1 MKPARPKV
9 SVDPRAWIVR
19 HGAMHLH
26 GVFTPVADLAVQRG
40 AAVVVQTERGTELG
54 TALCPATAA
63 AVEQIPDPTEGELLR
78 LATPADQAKAQEH
91 QARRRQDYDDAARLI
106 LQHHLP
112 MQLVDVE
119 WLLGEE
125 RVIFYFLAEQRVD
138 FRELVKSMARHF
150 RKRIELRQIGVRDE
164 ARLLADYGDCGKP
177 VCCNTHMLAMP
188 PVTMPM
194 AKLQKATLDPAKI
207 SGRCG
212 RLKCCLRFEYEAYL
226 ELAQKLPAVGSTVQ
240 TRRGRGRVVE
250 QEILAQRLLVE
261 LEDGRR
267 LTLPL
272 AEIDAVLHN
281 PRSGQSARPTPT
293 PPASPLPDDST
304 EPDDR

>member
-1 MKPARPKV
+1 MKPTKKMV
-9 SVDPRAWIVR
+9 SVDPRAWVVR

-26 GVFTPVADLAVQRG
+26 GVFTPVAELTVCRG
-40 AAVVVQTERGTELG
+40 AAVVVQTERGTEMG
-54 TALCPATAA
+54 TALCPATVA
-63 AVEQIPDPTEGELLR
+63 AVEQIPDPTTGELLR
-78 LATPADQAKAQEH
+78 LATAADHAKVQEH
-91 QARRRQDYDDAARLI
+91 QARRHQDYEDAVRLI
-106 LQHHLP
+106 LHHHLP

-194 AKLQKATLDPAKI
+194 AKLQKATLDPSKI

-212 RLKCCLRFEYEAYL
+212 RLKCCLRFEYEVYL
-226 ELAQKLPAVGSTVQ
+226 ELAQKLPRVGSIVL
-240 TRRGRGRVVE
+240 TRRGRGRVIE
-250 QEILAQRLLVE
+250 QEILAQRLLIE
-261 LEDGRR
+261 LDDGRR
-267 LTLPL
+267 LTIPL
-272 AEIDAVLHN
+272 EDIETVLSG
-281 PRSGQSARPTPT
+281 PRTGHAPGDSAAQEAT
-293 PPASPLPDDST
+293 PPPDETT
-304 EPDDR
+304 EVDN

>member
-1 MKPARPKV
+1 MKAARPKV

-40 AAVVVQTERGTELG
+40 AAVVVQTERGTEMG

-63 AVEQIPDPTEGELLR
+63 AVEQIPDPTEGQLLR
-78 LATPADQAKAQEH
+78 LATPADQAKVQEH
-91 QARRRQDYDDAARLI
+91 QARRHQDYDDAARLI

-212 RLKCCLRFEYEAYL
+212 RLKCCLRFEYEVYL
-226 ELAQKLPAVGSTVQ
+226 ELSQKLPRVGSTVQ
-240 TRRGRGRVVE
+240 TRRGRGRVIE
-250 QEILAQRLLVE
+250 QQILAQRLLVE

-267 LTLPL
+267 LTVPL
-272 AEIDAVLHN
+272 EEIETIPHG
-281 PRSGQSARPTPT
+281 PPPTQTTRPDSV
-293 PPASPLPDDST
+293 PPISPLSNGST
-304 EPDDR
+304 EPDS

>member
-1 MKPARPKV
+1 
-9 SVDPRAWIVR
+9 VDPHAWIVR

-26 GVFTPVADLAVQRG
+26 GYFTPVDDVDVVRG
-40 AAVVVQTERGTELG
+40 AEVVVRTDRGTELG
-54 TALCPATAA
+54 TALCPATPA
-63 AVEQIPDPTEGELLR
+63 AVSQLPEPTSGTLLR
-78 LATPADQAKAQEH
+78 LATAEDQEQRRRLD
-91 QARRRQDYDDAARLI
+91 ARRAQDYEDARCLI

-125 RVIFYFLAEQRVD
+125 QIIFYFLAERRVD

-150 RKRIELRQIGVRDE
+150 RKRIELRHIGVRDE

-177 VCCNTHMLAMP
+177 VCCNTHMLTMP
-188 PVTMPM
+188 PVTMQM

-212 RLKCCLRFEYEAYL
+212 RLKCCLRFEHDVYQ
-226 ELAQKLPAVGSTVQ
+226 ELADKLPRVGAQVL

-261 LEDGRR
+261 FEDGRR
-267 LTLPL
+267 WPVPL
-272 AEIDAVLHN
+272 SDIVTVL
-281 PRSGQSARPTPT
+281 STPQ
-293 PPASPLPDDST
+293 PQED
-304 EPDDR
+304 